1 MSLFKTLYA
10 IDCSEHTEK
19 KGRFTYLSWT
29 WAWSMLKQH
38 APDATFEKHIFDGI
52 PFMVDSAGYA
62 YVMVTVTAA
71 GESATEVYPVLNH
84 SNKPVQNPSSFDVNS
99 ALQRCLVKAIAFL
112 GLGIYI
118 FSGEDLPGEYTSNV
132 TKNIDVSH
140 ETPPTSRVAPISK
153 KEEDL
158 RYLEELVR
166 ARGHKFDEVIS
177 RAETK
182 GTSIQQVIAAYEEL
196 NK

>member
-1 MSLFKTLYA
+1 
-10 IDCSEHTEK
+10 
-19 KGRFTYLSWT
+19 
-29 WAWSMLKQH
+29 
-38 APDATFEKHIFDGI
+38 
-52 PFMVDSAGYA
+52 
-62 YVMVTVTAA
+62 
-71 GESATEVYPVLNH
+71 
-84 SNKPVQNPSSFDVNS
+84 
-99 ALQRCLVKAIAFL
+99 LQRCLVKAIAFL

-118 FSGEDLPGEYTSNV
+118 FSGEDLP
-132 TKNIDVSH
+132 DVSH

-177 RAETK
+177 RAEAK
-182 GTSIQQVIAAYEEL
+182 GTSIKQVIAAYEEL

>member
-29 WAWSMLKQH
+29 WAWSILKQH

-62 YVMVTVTAA
+62 YVMVTVTAS

-118 FSGEDLPGEYTSNV
+118 FSGEDLP
-132 TKNIDVSH
+132 DVSH
-140 ETPPTSRVAPISK
+140 ETPPTSRIAPISK

-177 RAETK
+177 RAEAK
-182 GTSIQQVIAAYEEL
+182 GTSIKQVIAAYEEL